1 MCMTSI
7 KQHPHGAVVI
17 MAQPISVVKDPIFLN
32 MLKKAFQ
39 EQLRVSVLLDYL
51 PIPPYLH

>member
-1 MCMTSI
+1 MTSI